1 MALTRRH
8 FCGLSCS
15 ALAAGVAGCAVN
27 PATGGRNFMLVSRSQ
42 EKKLGKDAHPKLIKE
57 FGGVYN
63 DPRVTG
69 YVEYL
74 GRKLAAVTETPG
86 EEFTFTVLDSP
97 IVNAFATPGGYVYIS
112 RGLMALAGSEAE
124 LAGVMGHELG
134 HVVARHSSQRMSKAT
149 VASVFSG
156 LLGAGRVGQA
166 LGGLYLSSF
175 SRDQEMEADRL
186 GVRYISRAGYDPAAM
201 TSFLAKMGAN
211 SRLQARIAGRAPN
224 DVDERDIM
232 STHPRTKERV
242 RQAIQLAGARGGQG
256 LIDRDGYLQRID
268 NMIYGDSPDQ
278 GYIRDRTF
286 IHPGMRLSFRTPEGF
301 RMHNTPDAVVAIN
314 EKKKVLI
321 KFDDADEPFD
331 GEMTSYIA
339 DDWAKDRDIQD
350 LAATRLGALPAAT
363 AKTYIDTRSER
374 LLVRIAAIRFD
385 SKRIFRFTAV
395 APGEGVSNLPGAFQE
410 TVSSFRKLS
419 TAEAAAVRPWRVRI
433 AEIRPGDTAWSLGRR
448 MPFTSFQTEHFRMLN
463 GLNDGDRMIAGTRM
477 KLVVEG

>member
-1 MALTRRH
+1 MPLTRRH

-15 ALAAGVAGCAVN
+15 ALAAGLAGCAVN

-63 DPRVTG
+63 DPHVTG
-69 YVEYL
+69 YAEYL
-74 GRKLAAVTETPG
+74 GRKLAAVTETPSD
-86 EEFTFTVLDSP
+86 EFTFTVLDSP

-112 RGLMALAGSEAE
+112 RGLMALAESEAE

-149 VASVFSG
+149 VAGALSG
-156 LLGAGRVGQA
+156 LLGAGQVGQA

-211 SRLQARIAGRAPN
+211 SRLQAQIAGRDPN

-242 RQAIQLAGARGGQG
+242 QQAMQLAGARGGQG
-256 LIDRDGYLQRID
+256 VIDRDGYLQRID

-286 IHPGMRLSFRTPEGF
+286 IHPGMRLSFRAPEGF
-301 RMHNTPDAVVAIN
+301 LIRNTPDAVLAIS

-339 DDWAKDRDIQD
+339 DDWAKERNLQD

-374 LLVRIAAIRFD
+374 LVARIAAIRFD
-385 SKRIFRFTAV
+385 SKRIFRFIAV

-410 TVSSFRKLS
+410 TISSFRKLS
-419 TAEAAAVRPWRVRI
+419 AAEAAAVRPWRVRI
-433 AEIRPGDTAWSLGRR
+433 ADIRPGDTAWSLGRR

-463 GLNDGDRMIAGTRM
+463 GLKEGDRVIAGTRM

>member
-42 EKKLGKDAHPKLIKE
+42 EKQLGKDAHPKLIKE

-74 GRKLAAVTETPG
+74 GRKLATVTETPSD
-86 EEFTFTVLDSP
+86 EFTFTVLDNP
-97 IVNAFATPGGYVYIS
+97 IVNAFAAPGGYVYIS
-112 RGLMALAGSEAE
+112 RGLMALAESEAE
-124 LAGVMGHELG
+124 LAGVLGHELG
-134 HVVARHSSQRMSKAT
+134 HVVARHSSQRISKAT
-149 VASVFSG
+149 VAGALSG
-156 LLGAGRVGQA
+156 LLGAGQVGQA
-166 LGGLYLSSF
+166 LGGLYLTSF

-211 SRLQARIAGRAPN
+211 SRLQAQIAGRDPN
-224 DVDERDIM
+224 DVDKRDIM

-242 RQAIQLAGARGGQG
+242 QQAMQLAGARGGQG

-278 GYIRDRTF
+278 GYIRDRRF
-286 IHPGMRLSFRTPEGF
+286 IHPGMRLSFRAPEGF
-301 RMHNTPDAVVAIN
+301 LVQNTPDAVLAISD
-314 EKKKVLI
+314 KKNVLI

-339 DDWAKDRDIQD
+339 NDWAKERDVQD

-363 AKTYIDTRSER
+363 AKTYIDTKSER
-374 LLVRIAAIRFD
+374 LLARIAAIRFD
-385 SKRIFRFTAV
+385 SKRIFRFIAV
-395 APGEGVSNLPGAFQE
+395 APGKGVSNLPGAFQE
-410 TVSSFRKLS
+410 TISSFRKLS
-419 TAEAAAVRPWRVRI
+419 AAEAAAVRPWRIRI

-448 MPFTSFQTEHFRMLN
+448 MPFTRFQTEHFRMLN
-463 GLNDGDRMIAGTRM
+463 GLEAGDRVVAGTRM